1 MYRNYV
7 NNIKYRIFKEMIIF
21 FRKKIRHESK
31 ISDQRKEREFKI
43 SLDFRLPL
51 ACLVSVFLNSGDEF
65 KISGESLFVGSV
77 PVYDLA
83 TYAQRPKPMRIIN
96 SVGLWPKGNM
106 TERSSFNF
114 QGIFR
119 FS

>member
-43 SLDFRLPL
+43 SLDCPLLASPWYFSIPEMNSKFRERVCLWAPYQSSYVGPKAETHADNQFCGPL
-51 ACLVSVFLNSGDEF
+51 A
-65 KISGESLFVGSV
+65 
-77 PVYDLA
+77 
-83 TYAQRPKPMRIIN
+83 
-96 SVGLWPKGNM
+96 
-106 TERSSFNF
+106 
-114 QGIFR
+114 
-119 FS
+119 